1 MAFGLAWQFKF
12 PDDMFRSNILLRL
25 RALWRNRTHAAVN
38 ILGLSLGITSAIII
52 FLILKFEWSFDTY
65 RTDSDRIYRVVTSF
79 DYGERTGY
87 NSGATYPLVPAM
99 RNDFP
104 DVEYASLVDGQQAV
118 VRVPR
123 GDGRYEKFQ
132 EGGIV
137 FVDSSYFDIMLQ
149 DWIEGDRRSLTR
161 PNTVVLAASVAK
173 KYFGDEDPIN
183 KVINYNNEFDITV
196 TGVVKDPPMNTD
208 FNFTIYITN
217 QLGATKRG
225 WDNWGAT
232 ASNVNCIVKL
242 HEGVTRQQLET
253 KMKGWHMKYFTGDNA
268 DDGKNRTYFLQPMA
282 EMHFNEHFWNP
293 GGRVVSK
300 SSLLTMGLIGAVL
313 LLTACVNFINLNTV
327 LIIDRSKEAGVRKVM
342 GSSRSQLISQFLG
355 ETIMITFIALLLSS
369 GLVELMLMQLSPL
382 LGYRLAYRPFSDA
395 STFIYLTGVV
405 LIVTVLAGLYPAM
418 KLAGFQPVKALKN
431 KIGGDIQRGMTLR
444 RSLIVFQLLTS
455 QVLIVCTIIAIEQ
468 INHFMKQPLGLNS
481 HAVVEF
487 QIPERGPERMRT
499 LSERMLAIQGVE
511 NFSASNTGSIADGQ
525 WSGDYEAKVNGKL
538 IKDNAVAK
546 LADANYV
553 ETYGIQLLYGENLV
567 PADSATR
574 FIINETMAKALGY
587 SNPPEAIGT
596 PINMWDRKAVVT
608 GVFRDFNANSLHGKI
623 TSTIVFCDANAYYKG
638 AVRLRTENMT
648 ETLKKVQTVWEDIFD
663 THIYEYKFLDDTIK
677 GLYDAERR
685 VTRLVALFAG
695 VAIFIGCIGLFGLI
709 SFMARSK
716 TKEVGIRKSLGA
728 SVGQVVML
736 FSKEFLILVGVSF
749 VLSVPITYYFMNKW
763 LSNFEYRISLNAPTF
778 LMGVAFT
785 CFVVLVTVGFR
796 SYRAAVANPV
806 DALRDE

>member
-1 MAFGLAWQFKF
+1 
-12 PDDMFRSNILLRL
+12 MFRNNLLLRL

-65 RTDSDRIYRVVTSF
+65 RADSNRIYRVVTSF

-87 NSGATYPLVPAM
+87 NAGLTYPLIPAM

-104 DVEYASLVDGQQAV
+104 DVEYISLVDGQQAV
-118 VRVPR
+118 VRVTR
-123 GDGRYEKFQ
+123 SNGAVEKFK

-137 FVDSSYFDIMLQ
+137 FVDSTYFNILQ
-149 DWIEGDRRSLTR
+149 LDWIAGDHRALTK
-161 PNTVVLAASVAK
+161 PNTVVLAESVAR
-173 KYFGDEDPIN
+173 KYFGENDPIGE
-183 KVINYNNEFDITV
+183 VINYNNEFDLTV

-217 QLGATKRG
+217 DLGATKRG

-232 ASNVNCIVKL
+232 ASNVNCILKL
-242 HEGVTRQQLET
+242 HEGVTREQLEA
-253 KMKGWHMKYFTGDNA
+253 KMKGWHMKYFIGDNE
-268 DDGKNRTYFLQPMA
+268 DEGKNRTYVLQPMA
-282 EMHFNEHFWNP
+282 DIHFNQHFWNP

-300 SSLLTMGLIGAVL
+300 SSLFTMGLIGGVL

-342 GSSRSQLISQFLG
+342 GSSRAQLINQFLG
-355 ETIMITFIALLLSS
+355 ETVLITLIALLLSS

-382 LGYRLAYRPFSDA
+382 LGYRLTYRPFSDPE
-395 STFIYLTGVV
+395 TFIYLVSVV
-405 LIVTVLAGLYPAM
+405 LVVTILAGLYPAM

-431 KIGGDIQRGMTLR
+431 KIGGDTQRGMTLR
-444 RSLIVFQLLTS
+444 RTLIVFQLLIS
-455 QVLIVCTIIAIEQ
+455 QVLIVCTIIAMQQ
-468 INHFMKQPLGLNS
+468 INHFMNQPLGLNS

-487 QIPERGPERMRT
+487 QIPERGAERMRT
-499 LSERMLAIQGVE
+499 LSDRISAVPGVE
-511 NFSASNTGSIADGQ
+511 YFSASNTGSIADGQ
-525 WSGDYEAKVNGKL
+525 WSGDFEATVNGKL
-538 IKDNAVAK
+538 IKENCIAK
-546 LADANYV
+546 IADANYIN
-553 ETYGIQLLYGENLV
+553 TYGLQLLYGEDLV
-567 PADSATR
+567 RSDSATR
-574 FIINETMAKALGY
+574 FLINETMAKMLGY
-587 SNPPEAIGT
+587 SNPADAIGT

-608 GVFRDFNANSLHGKI
+608 GVIKDFNASSLHGKI
-623 TSTIVFCDANAYYKG
+623 TSTIVFCDADSYFKG
-638 AVRLRTENMT
+638 AVRLRTENME
-648 ETLKKVQTVWEDIFD
+648 ETLDKIQAVWEDMFD
-663 THIYEYKFLDDTIK
+663 TYIYEYNFLDDTIK

-685 VTRLVALFAG
+685 VTRLVALFAS

-728 SVGQVVML
+728 SVSQVVML

-749 VLSVPITYYFMNKW
+749 VLSVPITYYFMNQW
-763 LSNFEYRISLNAPTF
+763 LANFEYRISLSPPMF
-778 LMGVAFT
+778 LLGVAFT
-785 CFVVLVTVGFR
+785 CAVVLATVGFR